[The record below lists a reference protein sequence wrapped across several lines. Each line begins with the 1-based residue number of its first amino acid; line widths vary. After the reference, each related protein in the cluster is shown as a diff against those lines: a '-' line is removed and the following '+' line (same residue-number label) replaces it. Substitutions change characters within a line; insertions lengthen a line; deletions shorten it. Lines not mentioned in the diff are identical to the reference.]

1 MNKAS
6 AMHQESNVIDIRTRP
21 LRRAEEEAAASYQV
35 LCWDLSGATL
45 PSASF
50 HFTAICDIGS
60 QIPQKAA

>member
-1 MNKAS
+1 
-6 AMHQESNVIDIRTRP
+6 MHQESNVIDIRTRP

-60 QIPQKAA
+60 QIP